1 MKSKYLYLF
10 FIINVIFFI
19 NSCEFGTEDVSTDEQ
34 KTSISGQVVDSES
47 GNPVSGASIKING
60 DSSYT
65 GATTNSQGTFLI
77 EFDLLQDQELTIIIY
92 KNNYYSD
99 TTKVFV
105 ASGSTTDIS
114 LVRLRVVSGTG
125 TTTSGQAAS
134 LYLYS
139 QSAPSI
145 GVKESGSPETAQ
157 IIFEVLDSSGI
168 PITFENKVFVRFSF
182 LANPGGGE
190 YLFPDSVE
198 TNSLGRVT
206 VTLNSGTVAGVVQ
219 LLAGIG
225 DQGNLIQSRPV
236 LISIYGGLPDANH
249 FDVASE
255 LLNYPAYGLL
265 GYAIPFTAYV
275 GDKYSNPVR
284 PNTTVY
290 YSTTSGIIGG
300 SAQTAENGTA
310 TVELLTQPFPNH
322 SQYGFGFFE
331 VNASTIDENSSLIYT
346 SSLRLLSG
354 YPELDISPNTID
366 IQNGGSQVFVYT
378 VSDINN
384 NPLAKGTSISVT
396 VEEGDITVF
405 GEIDITLPDTQ
416 SGAYTQFTFTAVD
429 SEPSTSDP
437 KNAIITIQC
446 SGPNGDE
453 SLSIS
458 GISR

>member
-1 MKSKYLYLF
+1 MKTNFTYLLIILCAFLF
-10 FIINVIFFI
+10 L
-19 NSCEFGTEDVSTDEQ
+19 NSCEFGIEEDTIDEF
-34 KTSISGQVVDSES
+34 KTSIQGQVVDSET
-47 GNPVSGASIKING
+47 GNPVSGASVKING

-65 GATTNSQGTFLI
+65 GATTNSQGTFFI

-114 LVRLRVVSGTG
+114 LVRLRAVSGSG
-125 TTTSGQAAS
+125 TNTSGQAAS

-145 GVKESGSPETAQ
+145 GVKESGSLEAVQ

-168 PITFENKVFVRFSF
+168 PITSDNKVFVRFNMSS
-182 LANPGGGE
+182 NPGGGE
-190 YLFPDSVE
+190 YLFPDSIV
-198 TNSLGRVT
+198 TNSFGRAT
-206 VTLNSGTVAGVVQ
+206 VTLNAGTVAGVAQVS
-219 LLAGIG
+219 ASIFAH
-225 DQGNLIQSRPV
+225 GNLIQSSPV
-236 LISIYGGLPDANH
+236 VIAIYGGLPDANH

-255 LLNYPAYGLL
+255 NLNYPAYGLL
-265 GYAIPFTAYV
+265 GYEIPFTAYV

-290 YSTTSGIIGG
+290 FSTTSGIIGG
-300 SAQTAENGTA
+300 SAQTGLNGAA
-310 TVELLTQPFPNH
+310 TVQLVTQPFPNH
-322 SQYGFGFFE
+322 SQQGPGFFE
-331 VNASTIDENSSLIYT
+331 VTASTIDENSILIYT

-354 YPELDISPNTID
+354 HPVLDVSPSTID
-366 IQNGGSQVFVYT
+366 IQNGDSQFFNFT
-378 VSDINN
+378 VSDVNN
-384 NPLAKGTSISVT
+384 NPLSKGTRISVS
-396 VEEGDITVF
+396 VEEGDITLF
-405 GEIDITLPDTQ
+405 GDIDITLPDTQ
-416 SGAYTQFTFTAVD
+416 SESYTQFTFTAVD
-429 SEPSTSDP
+429 SEPGTTDP

-453 SLSIS
+453 SISIS

>member
-10 FIINVIFFI
+10 FIINVLIFI
-19 NSCEFGTEDVSTDEQ
+19 NSCEFGIEDNAIDEI

-47 GNPVSGASIKING
+47 GNPVSGASIKVNG

-65 GATTNSQGTFLI
+65 GATTDNQGMFLI
-77 EFDLLQDQELTIIIY
+77 EFEMTRDQELTIIIY

-99 TTKVFV
+99 TSKIFV
-105 ASGSTTDIS
+105 ASGSSATIS
-114 LVRLRVVSGTG
+114 LVRLRAVSGTG
-125 TTTSGQAAS
+125 TTNGGQAAS

-139 QSAPSI
+139 QSAPNI
-145 GVKESGSPETAQ
+145 GVKESGSLEAVQ

-206 VTLNSGTVAGVVQ
+206 VTLNSGTIAGVVQ
-219 LLAGIG
+219 ILARIG
-225 DQGNLIQSRPV
+225 DQSNVIQSRPV

-265 GYAIPFTAYV
+265 GYVIPFTAYV

-300 SAQTAENGTA
+300 SAQTGDNGTA

-331 VNASTIDENSSLIYT
+331 VTASTIDENSSLIYT
-346 SSLRLLSG
+346 TSLRLLSG
-354 YPELDISPNTID
+354 YPELDISPSTID
-366 IQNGGSQVFVYT
+366 IQNGGSQVFVYR
-378 VSDINN
+378 VSDVNN
-384 NPLAKGTSISVT
+384 NPLSKGTNISVT

-405 GEIDITLPDTQ
+405 GDIDITLPDTQ

-429 SEPSTSDP
+429 SEPGTSDP
-437 KNAIITIQC
+437 KYAVIKIQC

-453 SLSIS
+453 SLSIT
-458 GISR
+458 GVSR